1 MISLISDHSYEL
13 LAPQI
18 SGIDQ
23 VLLRHM
29 GDQHEME
36 IRLCAMTAFSNI
48 VCVIDTENAEK
59 EDMLPAVDSM
69 CTILEAALNG
79 EDALEV
85 TRVLT

>member
-23 VLLRHM
+23 LLLRHM

-36 IRLCAMTAFSNI
+36 IRLCAMTSFSNI
-48 VCVIDTENAEK
+48 VCVTEHILKHIDVIVIINMK
-59 EDMLPAVDSM
+59 
-69 CTILEAALNG
+69 NH
-79 EDALEV
+79 
-85 TRVLT
+85 